1 MNQKSEHIGHCPVTG
16 KAQYKS
22 KKSAKRSVRRY
33 CGSQTAYRCDEV
45 CGYWHVGKP
54 PSPGESRE
62 RMRRWREM
70 KAERSRIVSLG
81 LYTEG
86 TP

>member
-1 MNQKSEHIGHCPVTG
+1 MRTKSPHCGHCPVTG

-22 KKSAKRSVRRY
+22 KKDAKAAVRRY
-33 CGSQTAYRCDEV
+33 AGRQTAYRCDEV
-45 CGYWHVGKP
+45 CGYWHVGNP
-54 PSPGESRE
+54 PTPGESRE